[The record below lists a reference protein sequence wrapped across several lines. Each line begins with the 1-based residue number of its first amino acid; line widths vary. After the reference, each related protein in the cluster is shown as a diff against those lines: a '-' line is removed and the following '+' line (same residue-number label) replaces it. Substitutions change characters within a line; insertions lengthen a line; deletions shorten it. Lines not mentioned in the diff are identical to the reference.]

1 MEFFVLLCIELSLM
15 FLGVVALGSLCF
27 LVVTLFDYR
36 RLNNE
41 TEETHICGSERK
53 SEEDKEL

>member
-1 MEFFVLLCIELSLM
+1 MEFLILFCMELSFM

-36 RLNNE
+36 RLNDEN
-41 TEETHICGSERK
+41 K
-53 SEEDKEL
+53 VDKDK